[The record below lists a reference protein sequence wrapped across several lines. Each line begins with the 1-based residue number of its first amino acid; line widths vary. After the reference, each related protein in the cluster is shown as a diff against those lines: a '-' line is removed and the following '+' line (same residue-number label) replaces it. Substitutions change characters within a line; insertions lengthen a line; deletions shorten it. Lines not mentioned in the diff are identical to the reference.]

1 MVGRQWTKGWLTQTT
16 QRVTQKSQKLES
28 SWTSGSR
35 STTQSQVK
43 EESLIVNLQKN
54 KLDVTVDETM
64 TGISA
69 QVCSEIILRSKQF
82 CNLSEVVIRATDDMK
97 ALKEKVKFATILGTF
112 QSTLVNFKYLT
123 RDWAKNTEEER
134 LLGVNGLTK
143 LSGITCV
150 KRISDNTLTNGKYER
165 CCPCEDLDKR
175 LDELRKVAIATNAEW
190 ADKIGI
196 NQSVSITCVK
206 PSGTVSQLVDS
217 ASGIHARHNPYYI
230 RTVRADKK
238 DPLAM
243 YMRDAGFPCEDDVMK
258 PDHTYVFSFPM
269 KAPENAVMRQDMT
282 AIEQLELWL
291 VYQKHWC
298 EHKPSVTI
306 SVKEDEWFEVGAWVY
321 KHFDWMSGVSFL
333 PYSEHV

>member
-1 MVGRQWTKGWLTQTT
+1 M
-16 QRVTQKSQKLES
+16 
-28 SWTSGSR
+28 
-35 STTQSQVK
+35 
-43 EESLIVNLQKN
+43 
-54 KLDVTVDETM
+54 
-64 TGISA
+64 
-69 QVCSEIILRSKQF
+69 C
-82 CNLSEVVIRATDDMK
+82 IRD
-97 ALKEKVKFATILGTF
+97 
-112 QSTLVNFKYLT
+112 SLT
-123 RDWAKNTEEER
+123 RDWKKNTEEER
-134 LLGVNGLTK
+134 LLGVSLT
-143 LSGITCV
+143 GIM
-150 KRISDNTLTNGKYER
+150 DNTLTNGKE
-165 CCPCEDLDKR
+165 PGLDKR

-333 PYSEHV
+333 PYSEHVYKQAPYQDCDSVVYQRELDKMPKNIDWTQLSAYETTDMTEGAQELACVAGGCEI